1 MPMTMPSVR
10 RNRRTS
16 RVSGTETTKP
26 TSTATTVS
34 MTCCL
39 RSARMVS
46 LRVDTYLPQ
55 IHSLRT
61 RQSAAAGR
69 TIVVQPT
76 DTDAAQSM
84 IVLDRVRKQ
93 YADGTVAVN
102 ELSLDVDA
110 GQIAV
115 LVGPS
120 GCGKTTTMRMVNR
133 LVEPTSGRIYLDGDD
148 ISTVDRVALRRR
160 IGYVIQ
166 QVGLFPHE
174 TVADNVATVPQL
186 LGWDKKRTRA
196 RVAELLEL
204 VGLEPDRHAKRY
216 PHELSGGQRQ
226 RVGVARALA
235 ADPPVLLMDEP
246 FGAVDPVARDRLQS
260 EFLRLQQQVR
270 KTIVFVTHDIDEAIR
285 LGDRIAVMREGGHLE
300 QYAEPSALL
309 SEPATDFVA
318 DFVGADRTLRRLS
331 VQHVRPDGL
340 VDWPQATG
348 ADPGATYEEADA
360 DWVLLPGDGWRW
372 QRRDE
377 PTSVPAATVE
387 VGASF
392 ADALAAYLA
401 HGG

>member
-204 VGLEPDRHAKRY
+204 VGLESDRHAKRY

-246 FGAVDPVARDRLQS
+246 FGAVDPVARDRLQA
-260 EFLRLQQQVR
+260 EFLRLQRQVH

-300 QYAEPSALL
+300 QYADPAALL

-331 VQHVRPDGL
+331 VLHVDARDT
-340 VDWPQATG
+340 VDWPRVPDDATADELAAAFERTESDWLLLEDRHG
-348 ADPGATYEEADA
+348 TLRWLQRGSADPM
-360 DWVLLPGDGWRW
+360 
-372 QRRDE
+372 
-377 PTSVPAATVE
+377 PAGSVE
-387 VGASF
+387 VGA
-392 ADALAAYLA
+392 
-401 HGG
+401 

>member
-1 MPMTMPSVR
+1 M
-10 RNRRTS
+10 
-16 RVSGTETTKP
+16 
-26 TSTATTVS
+26 
-34 MTCCL
+34 
-39 RSARMVS
+39 
-46 LRVDTYLPQ
+46 
-55 IHSLRT
+55 
-61 RQSAAAGR
+61 
-69 TIVVQPT
+69 QPT
-76 DTDAAQSM
+76 GTDSRESM

-102 ELSLDVDA
+102 ELSLDVPE
-110 GQIAV
+110 GRIAV

-133 LVEPTSGRIYLDGDD
+133 LVEPTSGHIYLGGDD
-148 ISTVDRVALRRR
+148 VTTVDRVQLRRR

-166 QVGLFPHE
+166 QVGLFPHQ

-186 LGWDKKRTRA
+186 LGWDKKRTRG
-196 RVAELLEL
+196 RVGELLEL

-260 EFLRLQQQVR
+260 EFLRLQEQVR

-300 QYAEPSALL
+300 QYAEPNVLL

-318 DFVGADRTLRRLS
+318 DFVGAERTLRRLS
-331 VQHVRPDGL
+331 VLHVRPDGL
-340 VDWPQATG
+340 TDWPRGTTDG
-348 ADPGATYEEADA
+348 AAAFDAADA
-360 DWVLLPGDGWRW
+360 DWLLLDKGSWLW
-372 QRRDE
+372 QQRDARA
-377 PTSVPAATVE
+377 PVPAATVE
-387 VGASF
+387 VGITL

-401 HGG
+401 NEGPGVVVLDEGAYRGVLTGPQLLSAARR